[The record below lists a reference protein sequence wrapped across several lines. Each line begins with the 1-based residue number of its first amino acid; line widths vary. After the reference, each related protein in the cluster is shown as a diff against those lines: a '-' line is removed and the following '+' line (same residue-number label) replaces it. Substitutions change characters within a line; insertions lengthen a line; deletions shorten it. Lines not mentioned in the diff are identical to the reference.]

1 MYDFLCLIKAIKKVL
16 LCRTHKWKLPSLHT
30 WYRAKASQSL
40 KRFGVKAPGSPSQSC
55 SHIFTFLALVLLF
68 QASLS
73 EDLGKGLSGLSDEA
87 TLWKE
92 GETLKTLPTLTQY
105 PVLSPSYLSPFLHL
119 RVHKIARF
127 FVWGSLNRLLNLH
140 WSTWFSMDVS
150 IHSIMVN
157 WMGGGVSVFSGFG
170 PSIIPSHQVIKGLTL
185 SFLAYSFNQLL

>member
-1 MYDFLCLIKAIKKVL
+1 MHDFLGLIKAIKKDL

-40 KRFGVKAPGSPSQSC
+40 KRFGVKTPGPPGQSC

-73 EDLGKGLSGLSDEA
+73 EALGKGLSGLSDKA

-105 PVLSPSYLSPFLHL
+105 PVLSPSYLSTFLHL
-119 RVHKIARF
+119 RVQKNCQILCLGLPQWTPKSALIYLILNGCVSLFHHGK
-127 FVWGSLNRLLNLH
+127 LNRGGQCFL
-140 WSTWFSMDVS
+140 WFWPLAYT
-150 IHSIMVN
+150 I
-157 WMGGGVSVFSGFG
+157 
-170 PSIIPSHQVIKGLTL
+170 TL
-185 SFLAYSFNQLL
+185 SN